1 MLIDDL
7 STPVKALHD
16 SGAMISVIHPRVIQH
31 LDVPRE
37 GKIKLRGLFGEPV
50 NADLVTVFIKLP
62 NSCDQSISVAMAMT
76 PEVNNDLILTDPV
89 VQALLATEQDET
101 HLSTSPDLYVHNDTI
116 TDTTVSDDTETTDTE
131 DESDLPIKDDQTTHT
146 TELHQE
152 QKQGIT
158 LAGSWALAAQ
168 DKGGYYIK
176 NDLLYHSG
184 TVAGQVCEQLCV
196 PLSRRLQVLTLAHE
210 AYGAHLGPTKTRD
223 RIRLLFYWPT
233 LTADC
238 KYCSSCEQCQKR
250 ARTTVFDSPN
260 FTHSSG

>member
-1 MLIDDL
+1 
-7 STPVKALHD
+7 
-16 SGAMISVIHPRVIQH
+16 
-31 LDVPRE
+31 
-37 GKIKLRGLFGEPV
+37 
-50 NADLVTVFIKLP
+50 
-62 NSCDQSISVAMAMT
+62 MAMT